1 MLSQYICNCRCSSV
15 SYLKRASTFLAWD
28 LVDPLHLVASYWV
41 SPACVLALRFCML
54 LHLAAAIVVD
64 GVLGRTLQHLEI
76 LLLISAFDK
85 F

>member
-1 MLSQYICNCRCSSV
+1 MLSQYICNYRCSSV
-15 SYLKRASTFLAWD
+15 SYLKCASTFLAWD

-54 LHLAAAIVVD
+54 LHLAAAIVD
-64 GVLGRTLQHLEI
+64 GVLGRTSQHLEI
-76 LLLISAFDK
+76 LLFVSAIGK

>member
-15 SYLKRASTFLAWD
+15 SYLKHASTFLAWD

-54 LHLAAAIVVD
+54 LHLAAAIVVN
-64 GVLGRTLQHLEI
+64 GVLGKTSQHLEI
-76 LLLISAFDK
+76 LLFVSAIGK
-85 F
+85 I